1 MEKIDRIL
9 RPREVCSILGISR
22 ATLWRKEQRGEL
34 PQKKRV
40 SAGAVGYLK
49 SEILEMIDNSN
60 CETEGGLQK

>member
-9 RPREVCSILGISR
+9 RPKEVCSILGISR

-40 SAGAVGYLK
+40 SAGAVGWMR
-49 SEILEMIDNSN
+49 SDIEQMLETSN
-60 CETEGGLQK
+60 CEQPEAQK